1 MDRRALRYTRK
12 GAESR
17 TGMLN
22 WSVKQ
27 LAERSGLSCA
37 VIRRLEEYNDTP
49 PASDDLLQTL
59 WITFA
64 GAGIEFTFP
73 LVGKPGVRPQ

>member
-1 MDRRALRYTRK
+1 
-12 GAESR
+12 
-17 TGMLN
+17 MLN

-59 WITFA
+59 WTTFA